1 MVTSIGSDVVIFRNS
16 ILLEET
22 FIVGNQI
29 TLQAAVSDCS
39 KAAIHSHPFSKTFPE
54 NTGVRVL
61 LLVKLQT
68 DSSE

>member
-16 ILLEET
+16 ILLEEL
-22 FIVGNQI
+22 FIVRSQI

-39 KAAIHSHPFSKTFPE
+39 EAAIHSHPFSKTSPVK
-54 NTGVRVL
+54 TGVRVL

-68 DSSE
+68 DCSE